1 MATISSAGIGS
12 GLDVN
17 SIISQLMAI
26 ERQPLTQLQS
36 AEQRLTTQVSQVGQ
50 LQSLVSAMRD
60 KAGSLSSLT
69 LWNQTAARSSD
80 ASAVT
85 VTSASSAPA
94 GQYAVQVQQLAAQ
107 QTVSSRVFTAS
118 DTPAQFA
125 AGTLTIELGAWTGT
139 PISGFTPKA
148 GASAVT
154 VTLTDDDDTLAEVRD
169 KINAAGAGVVATI
182 VNDATGSRLALRSR
196 ETGETNGFRVIAAET
211 ADDGVAA
218 NGLSALAY
226 DALGASQLTLNQ
238 RAADAQATING
249 IAVVSAS
256 NTLTN
261 VSDGVSLKLL
271 RTTTSPVEIDVAAD
285 SAAVKTAIEDF
296 IKGFNE
302 LATFIR
308 EQTKYNEGT
317 RTGGA
322 LQGDS
327 LAVGLQRQL
336 RAVLNEASTASSTF
350 TRLADIGI
358 TMGADGTLS
367 IKSSTLDNALSNMTE
382 LRKLLYTD
390 GTGSADSGFMRRF
403 KELGDVLLGAEGA
416 FETRNDSLQTR
427 IDRINDRQAQMEARL
442 VTTERR
448 LRAQYEALDRNM
460 GRLNGLSS
468 YVGQQLQALNNFYT
482 ARNGG

>member
-1 MATISSAGIGS
+1 MASISSAGIGS

-26 ERQPLTQLQS
+26 ERQPLTKLQS
-36 AEQRLTTQVSQVGQ
+36 DEQRLTTQVSNVGR
-50 LQSLVSAMRD
+50 LQNLVSTMRD
-60 KAGSLSSLT
+60 KATSLSSLT

-85 VTSASSAPA
+85 VTSAASAPA

-107 QTVSSRVFTAS
+107 QTASSRVFAAA
-118 DTPAQFA
+118 DTPGQFA
-125 AGTLTIELGAWTGT
+125 AGTLTVELGAWTGT
-139 PISGFTPKA
+139 PISSFTPKT

-154 VTLTDDDDTLAEVRD
+154 ITLTDDDDTLAEVRD
-169 KINAAGAGVVATI
+169 KINAAGTGVLATI
-182 VNDATGSRLALRSR
+182 VNDASGARLALRSR
-196 ETGETNGFRVIAAET
+196 DTGVSNGFRVAAAET

-226 DALGASQLTLNQ
+226 NALGTSQLTLNQ

-256 NTLTN
+256 NTLNN

-271 RTTTSPVEIDVAAD
+271 KTTTSPVEIDVAAD
-285 SAAVKTAIEDF
+285 TVAVKTAIEDF
-296 IKGFNE
+296 VKGFNE
-302 LATFIR
+302 LAGYIR
-308 EQTKYNEGT
+308 DQTKYNEAT
-317 RTGGA
+317 RTAGA

-336 RAVLNEASTASSTF
+336 RAVLNEASSASTTF

-358 TMGADGTLS
+358 TMGSDGTLS
-367 IKSSTLDNALSNMTE
+367 IKASTLDNALSNMTE
-382 LRKLLYTD
+382 LRKVLYTD
-390 GTGSADSGFMRRF
+390 GVANGDTGFMRRF
-403 KELGDVLLGAEGA
+403 KELGDALLGSAGA

-442 VTTERR
+442 ALTEKR

-468 YVGQQLQALNNFYT
+468 YVGQQLQALNNFYS
-482 ARNGG
+482 ARNNG